1 MANSCQNHPHTGQH
15 SNCPTKIIHFSCR
28 PTHRMQMT
36 TNISVRLTGFFH
48 LKHKQIRFFIYDA
61 LFTQL
66 HCYFQASRPLTS
78 VAQSSRNPSTVKR
91 ESRSLNFAKEF
102 YWTNF
107 YLTLK
112 NREKREF
119 VINSGNTSR
128 NNAELKLS
136 EG

>member
-91 ESRSLNFAKEF
+91 ESRSLNFAKKVLPDKFLPYFKKMERKE
-102 YWTNF
+102 N
-107 YLTLK
+107 L
-112 NREKREF
+112 
-119 VINSGNTSR
+119 
-128 NNAELKLS
+128 LS
-136 EG
+136 ILGIRAGIMLN